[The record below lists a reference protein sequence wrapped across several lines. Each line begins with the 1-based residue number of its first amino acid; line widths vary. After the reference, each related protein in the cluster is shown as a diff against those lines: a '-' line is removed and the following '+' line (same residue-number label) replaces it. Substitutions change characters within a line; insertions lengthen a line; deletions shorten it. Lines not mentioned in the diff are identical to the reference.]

1 VKVDAVATRYAYL
14 REWQFVGR
22 EYG

>member
-14 REWQFVGR
+14 REWQSVGR